1 MVAASNKPSFLESI
15 LEIQYYLLHV
25 FITSPLFLNTLSE
38 KDTLQLKCNFLN
50 FKICA
55 NILTKYMYIP
65 IYVCKFLR
73 LLLIMSRSVIFYN
86 TFYHNYN
93 SHFERKLGLPLFCDK
108 FRHKNGIERKFINQ
122 D

>member
-25 FITSPLFLNTLSE
+25 FITSPLFLNTLLE

-73 LLLIMSRSVIFYN
+73 LLLILSQGVNIITSIYKRKNVSKGLKKI
-86 TFYHNYN
+86 NY
-93 SHFERKLGLPLFCDK
+93 
-108 FRHKNGIERKFINQ
+108 
-122 D
+122 